1 MRLGVPQIEVTFDI
15 DANGILTVSAKDLD
29 TGKEQSITI
38 DDSDRM
44 SDDEVQQAIN
54 DAEEYAE
61 EDEFRR
67 ATMEVRQRAEK
78 LLSEVDSALSAV
90 GKQLEKLE
98 KKQVKADAAELR
110 RVLMRRPNKKE
121 RADPEEEG
129 RRIVVAAE
137 KLDRSSARLRELASQ
152 QQSS

>member
-1 MRLGVPQIEVTFDI
+1 M
-15 DANGILTVSAKDLD
+15 
-29 TGKEQSITI
+29 
-38 DDSDRM
+38 
-44 SDDEVQQAIN
+44 QQAIN

-90 GKQLEKLE
+90 GKQLEKSE

-110 RVLMRRPNKKE
+110 RVLMRATE
-121 RADPEEEG
+121 
-129 RRIVVAAE
+129 
-137 KLDRSSARLRELASQ
+137 
-152 QQSS
+152 

>member
-1 MRLGVPQIEVTFDI
+1 M
-15 DANGILTVSAKDLD
+15 
-29 TGKEQSITI
+29 
-38 DDSDRM
+38 
-44 SDDEVQQAIN
+44 
-54 DAEEYAE
+54 
-61 EDEFRR
+61 
-67 ATMEVRQRAEK
+67 
-78 LLSEVDSALSAV
+78 DSALSAV
-90 GKQLEKLE
+90 GKQLEKSE

-110 RVLMRRPNKKE
+110 RVLMRRPSKKE

>member
-1 MRLGVPQIEVTFDI
+1 M
-15 DANGILTVSAKDLD
+15 
-29 TGKEQSITI
+29 
-38 DDSDRM
+38 
-44 SDDEVQQAIN
+44 
-54 DAEEYAE
+54 
-61 EDEFRR
+61 
-67 ATMEVRQRAEK
+67 
-78 LLSEVDSALSAV
+78 
-90 GKQLEKLE
+90 GKQLEKSE

-110 RVLMRRPNKKE
+110 RVLMRRPSKKE

>member
-1 MRLGVPQIEVTFDI
+1 
-15 DANGILTVSAKDLD
+15 
-29 TGKEQSITI
+29 
-38 DDSDRM
+38 M

-78 LLSEVDSALSAV
+78 LLSEVDSALSAA
-90 GKQLEKLE
+90 GKQLEKSE

-137 KLDRSSARLRELASQ
+137 KLDRSSARLRELAAQ
-152 QQSS
+152 Q

>member
-1 MRLGVPQIEVTFDI
+1 MTFDI

-44 SDDEVQQAIN
+44 SDDEIQQAIN

-78 LLSEVDSALSAV
+78 LLSEVDSALSAA
-90 GKQLEKLE
+90 GKQLEKSE

-110 RVLMRRPNKKE
+110 RILMRRPGKKE
-121 RADPEEEG
+121 RANPEEEG
-129 RRIVVAAE
+129 RSIVVAAE
-137 KLDRSSARLRELASQ
+137 KLDRSSTHLRELASQ
-152 QQSS
+152 QQGS